1 MSYPTVTAPYG
12 LKPINRFDG
21 MPYAGATNQYPVTSG
36 QAVFN
41 GQVVAFVNG
50 GTVSPVASHSASTYA
65 VGVVMGVQYTN
76 STGQTVQAQY
86 APSSGVSDVIAYVV
100 NDPAAEFKVA
110 VTGNNQ
116 TITPVA
122 GTVLNTNVLLVVGTG
137 DTATGNINS
146 SVDGA
151 SANSTDTSLFRVTA
165 LIPDTA
171 YELNN
176 AIVYPEVVVKFNGTW
191 HQQLSTTGTAKS

>member
-41 GQVVAFVNG
+41 GQVVAFVTG
-50 GTVSPVASHSASTYA
+50 GTVSPVASHTASTNA

-86 APSSGVSDVIAYVV
+86 APASGVTNVIAYVV

-122 GTVLNTNVLLVVGTG
+122 GTILNSNVLLVVGTG

-146 SVDGA
+146 SIDGS
-151 SANSTDTSLFRVTA
+151 SAGVTATSLFRVTA
-165 LIPDTA
+165 LIPDTIDPA
-171 YELNN
+171 TGY
-176 AIVYPEVVVKFNGTW
+176 YSEVVVKFNGTW
-191 HQQLSTTGTAKS
+191 HQQLSTTGTAPA

>member
-21 MPYAGATNQYPVTSG
+21 LPYAGATNQYPVTSG

-50 GTVSPVASHSASTYA
+50 GTVSPVASHTASTYA

-86 APSSGVSDVIAYVV
+86 APASGVTDVIAYVV
-100 NDPAAEFKVA
+100 NDPAADFKVA

-122 GTVLNTNVLLVVGTG
+122 ADVLNTNVLLVVGTG

-146 SVDGA
+146 SVDGS
-151 SANSTDTSLFRVTA
+151 SADDDATYLFRVTA
-165 LIPDTA
+165 LIPDTTDSA
-171 YELNN
+171 GDFT
-176 AIVYPEVVVKFNGTW
+176 EVVVKFNGTW
-191 HQQLSTTGTAKS
+191 HQQLSTTGTTT

>member
-1 MSYPTVTAPYG
+1 MAFPTVSAPYG
-12 LKPINRFDG
+12 FKPINRFDG

-41 GQVVAFVNG
+41 GKVVAFVAG
-50 GTVSPVASHSASTYA
+50 GTVSPLALTGNASIYA

-86 APSSGVSDVIAYVV
+86 APASGVTNVIAYVV

-110 VTGNNQ
+110 VTGANQ
-116 TITPVA
+116 TITPVS
-122 GTVLNTNVLLVVGTG
+122 GTILNSNVGGVTGTG

-146 SVDGA
+146 SVNG
-151 SANSTDTSLFRVTA
+151 STAATGTTLLFRVTA
-165 LIPDTA
+165 L
-171 YELNN
+171 
-176 AIVYPEVVVKFNGTW
+176 VPETIDPTTGLYSEVIVKFNGTW
-191 HQQLSTTGTAKS
+191 HQQLNTLGTAP

>member
-12 LKPINRFDG
+12 LRPINRFDG

-50 GTVSPVASHSASTYA
+50 GTVSPVASHTASTYA

-86 APSSGVSDVIAYVV
+86 APASGVTNVIAYVV

-110 VTGNNQ
+110 VTGNDQ

-122 GTVLNTNVLLVVGTG
+122 GDVLNTNVLLVVGTG

-146 SVDGA
+146 SIDGS
-151 SANSTDTSLFRVTA
+151 SANSTATSLFRVTA
-165 LIPDTA
+165 LIPETIDPTTG
-171 YELNN
+171 Y
-176 AIVYPEVVVKFNGTW
+176 YSEVVVKFNGTW
-191 HQQLSTTGTAKS
+191 HQQLSTTGTTT

>member
-12 LKPINRFDG
+12 LRPINRFDG

-50 GTVSPVASHSASTYA
+50 GTVSPVASHTASTFA

-86 APSSGVSDVIAYVV
+86 APSSGVTNVIAYVV

-165 LIPDTA
+165 LIPETIDPTTG
-171 YELNN
+171 Y
-176 AIVYPEVVVKFNGTW
+176 YTEVVVKFNGTW
-191 HQQLSTTGTAKS
+191 HQQLSTTGTATS

>member
-36 QAVFN
+36 QAVYN

-50 GTVSPVASHSASTYA
+50 GTVSPVASHTASTFA

-86 APSSGVSDVIAYVV
+86 APSSGVTNVIAYVV

-137 DTATGNINS
+137 DTGTGNINS
-146 SVDGA
+146 SVDGT
-151 SANSTDTSLFRVTA
+151 SANSTATSLFRVTA
-165 LIPDTA
+165 LIPETIDLTTG
-171 YELNN
+171 Y
-176 AIVYPEVVVKFNGTW
+176 YTEVVVKFNGTW
-191 HQQLSTTGTAKS
+191 HQQLSTTGTATS

>member
-50 GTVSPVASHSASTYA
+50 GTVSPVASHTASTYA

-86 APSSGVSDVIAYVV
+86 APSSGVTNVIAYVV

-146 SVDGA
+146 SIDGS
-151 SANSTDTSLFRVTA
+151 SANSTATSLFRVTA
-165 LIPDTA
+165 LIPDTIDLTTGN
-171 YELNN
+171 YT
-176 AIVYPEVVVKFNGTW
+176 EVVVKFNGTW
-191 HQQLSTTGTAKS
+191 HQQLSTTGTTT

>member
-21 MPYAGATNQYPVTSG
+21 MPYAGATNQNPVTSG

-50 GTVSPVASHSASTYA
+50 GTVSPVASHTASTYA

-86 APSSGVSDVIAYVV
+86 APSSGVTNVIAYVV

-116 TITPVA
+116 TITAVA

-146 SVDGA
+146 SVDGS

-165 LIPDTA
+165 LVPETIDPTTG
-171 YELNN
+171 Y
-176 AIVYPEVVVKFNGTW
+176 YTEVVVKFNGTW

>member
-1 MSYPTVTAPYG
+1 MAYPSVTAPYG

-36 QAVFN
+36 QAVYN

-50 GTVSPVASHSASTYA
+50 GTVSPVALTGNASIYA
-65 VGVVMGVQYTN
+65 VGVVVGVQYTN
-76 STGQTVQAQY
+76 SSGQTVQAQY
-86 APSSGVSDVIAYVV
+86 APSSGVTNVIAYVV

-122 GTVLNTNVLLVVGTG
+122 GTILNSNVLLVVGTG

-146 SVDGA
+146 SIDGS
-151 SANSTDTSLFRVTA
+151 SAGVTATSLFRVTA
-165 LIPDTA
+165 L
-171 YELNN
+171 
-176 AIVYPEVVVKFNGTW
+176 VPETIDPTTGYYSEVIVKFNGTW
-191 HQQLSTTGTAKS
+191 HQQLSTTGTAPA

>member
-12 LKPINRFDG
+12 LRPINRFDG

-50 GTVSPVASHSASTYA
+50 GTVSPVASHTASTYA

-100 NDPAAEFKVA
+100 NDHAAEFKVA

-116 TITPVA
+116 TITPVSGA
-122 GTVLNTNVLLVVGTG
+122 VLNTNVLLVVGTG

-146 SVDGA
+146 SIDGT

-165 LIPDTA
+165 LIPETIDPTTG
-171 YELNN
+171 Y
-176 AIVYPEVVVKFNGTW
+176 YTEVVVKFNGTW
-191 HQQLSTTGTAKS
+191 HQQLSTLGTTD

>member
-12 LKPINRFDG
+12 LRPINRFDG
-21 MPYAGATNQYPVTSG
+21 MPDAGATNQYPVTSG

-50 GTVSPVASHSASTYA
+50 GTVSPVASHTASTYA

-86 APSSGVSDVIAYVV
+86 APSSGVTDVIAYVV

-122 GTVLNTNVLLVVGTG
+122 GDVLNTNVLLVVGTG

-146 SVDGA
+146 SVDGS
-151 SANSTDTSLFRVTA
+151 SADDDATYLFRVTA
-165 LIPDTA
+165 LIPDTTDSA
-171 YELNN
+171 GDFT
-176 AIVYPEVVVKFNGTW
+176 EVVVKFNGTW
-191 HQQLSTTGTAKS
+191 HQQLSTTGTTT

>member
-12 LKPINRFDG
+12 LRPINRFDG

-50 GTVSPVASHSASTYA
+50 GTVSPVASHTASTYA
-65 VGVVMGVQYTN
+65 VGVVVGVQYTN
-76 STGQTVQAQY
+76 SSGQTVQAQY
-86 APSSGVSDVIAYVV
+86 APASGVTNVIAYVV

-146 SVDGA
+146 SIDGS
-151 SANSTDTSLFRVTA
+151 SANSTATSLFRVTA
-165 LIPDTA
+165 LIPDTIDLTTGN
-171 YELNN
+171 YT
-176 AIVYPEVVVKFNGTW
+176 EVVVKFNGTW
-191 HQQLSTTGTAKS
+191 HQQLSTTGTTT

>member
-50 GTVSPVASHSASTYA
+50 GTVSPVASHTASTYA

-86 APSSGVSDVIAYVV
+86 APASGVTDVIAYVV

-146 SVDGA
+146 SIDGT
-151 SANSTDTSLFRVTA
+151 SANSTATSLFRVTA
-165 LIPDTA
+165 LIPDTIDPTTG
-171 YELNN
+171 Y
-176 AIVYPEVVVKFNGTW
+176 YSEVVVKFNGTW
-191 HQQLSTTGTAKS
+191 HQQLSTTGTTT

>member
-12 LKPINRFDG
+12 LRPINRFDG

-36 QAVFN
+36 QAVYN

-50 GTVSPVASHSASTYA
+50 GTVSPVASHTASTYA

-86 APSSGVSDVIAYVV
+86 APASGVTDVIAYVV

-146 SVDGA
+146 SIDGS
-151 SANSTDTSLFRVTA
+151 SANSTATSLFRVTA
-165 LIPDTA
+165 LIPETIDPTTG
-171 YELNN
+171 Y
-176 AIVYPEVVVKFNGTW
+176 YSEVVVKFNGTW
-191 HQQLSTTGTAKS
+191 HQQLSTTGTTT

>member
-50 GTVSPVASHSASTYA
+50 GTVSPVASHTASTYA

-86 APSSGVSDVIAYVV
+86 APSSGVTNVIAYVV

-122 GTVLNTNVLLVVGTG
+122 GTILNSNVLLVVGTG

-146 SVDGA
+146 SVDG
-151 SANSTDTSLFRVTA
+151 STAATGTNNLFRVTA
-165 LIPDTA
+165 LIPDTIDPA
-171 YELNN
+171 TGY
-176 AIVYPEVVVKFNGTW
+176 YSEVVVKFNGTW
-191 HQQLSTTGTAKS
+191 HQQLSTIGTAPA

>member
-1 MSYPTVTAPYG
+1 MAYPSVTAPYG

-36 QAVFN
+36 QAVYN
-41 GQVVAFVNG
+41 GQVVAFVTG
-50 GTVSPVASHSASTYA
+50 GTVSPVASHTASTFA
-65 VGVVMGVQYTN
+65 VGVVVGVQYTN
-76 STGQTVQAQY
+76 SSGQTVQAQY
-86 APSSGVSDVIAYVV
+86 APASGVTNVIAYVV

-122 GTVLNTNVLLVVGTG
+122 GTILNSNVLLVVGTG

-146 SVDGA
+146 SIDGS
-151 SANSTDTSLFRVTA
+151 SAGVTATSLFRVTA
-165 LIPDTA
+165 L
-171 YELNN
+171 
-176 AIVYPEVVVKFNGTW
+176 VPETIDPTTGYYSEVIVKFNGTW
-191 HQQLSTTGTAKS
+191 HQQLSTTGTAPA

>member
-12 LKPINRFDG
+12 LRPINRFDG

-50 GTVSPVASHSASTYA
+50 GTVSPVASHTASTYA

-146 SVDGA
+146 SIDGS
-151 SANSTDTSLFRVTA
+151 SANSTATSLFRVTA
-165 LIPDTA
+165 LIPETIDPTTG
-171 YELNN
+171 Y
-176 AIVYPEVVVKFNGTW
+176 YTEVVVKFNGTW
-191 HQQLSTTGTAKS
+191 HQQLSTTGTTT

>member
-1 MSYPTVTAPYG
+1 MAFPSITAPYG

-50 GTVSPVASHSASTYA
+50 GTVSPVASYTASTYA

-86 APSSGVSDVIAYVV
+86 APASGVTNVIAYVV

-122 GTVLNTNVLLVVGTG
+122 GDVLNTNVLLVVGTG

-146 SVDGA
+146 SVDGS
-151 SANSTDTSLFRVTA
+151 SADDDATFLFRVTA
-165 LIPDTA
+165 LIPETIDVTTGN
-171 YELNN
+171 YS
-176 AIVYPEVVVKFNGTW
+176 EVVVKFNGTW
-191 HQQLSTTGTAKS
+191 HQQLSTLGTTT

>member
-12 LKPINRFDG
+12 LRPINRFDG

-41 GQVVAFVNG
+41 GQVVAFVTG
-50 GTVSPVASHSASTYA
+50 GTVSPVASHTASTNA

-86 APSSGVSDVIAYVV
+86 APASGVTDVIAYVV

-122 GTVLNTNVLLVVGTG
+122 GTILNSNVLLVVGTG

-146 SVDGA
+146 SIDGS
-151 SANSTDTSLFRVTA
+151 SAGVTATSLFRVTA
-165 LIPDTA
+165 LIPDTIDPA
-171 YELNN
+171 TGY
-176 AIVYPEVVVKFNGTW
+176 YSEVVVKFNGTW
-191 HQQLSTTGTAKS
+191 HQQLSTTGTAPA

>member
-50 GTVSPVASHSASTYA
+50 GTVSPVASHTASTYA

-86 APSSGVSDVIAYVV
+86 APSSGVTNVIAYVV

-146 SVDGA
+146 SIDGS
-151 SANSTDTSLFRVTA
+151 SANSTATSLFRVTA
-165 LIPDTA
+165 LIPDTIDLTTG
-171 YELNN
+171 Y
-176 AIVYPEVVVKFNGTW
+176 YTEVVVKFNGTW
-191 HQQLSTTGTAKS
+191 HQQLSTTGTTT

>member
-36 QAVFN
+36 QAVYN

-50 GTVSPVASHSASTYA
+50 GTVSPVASHTASTFA

-86 APSSGVSDVIAYVV
+86 APSSGVTNVIAYVV

-146 SVDGA
+146 SIDGS
-151 SANSTDTSLFRVTA
+151 SANSTATLLFRVTA
-165 LIPDTA
+165 LIPDTIDLTTGN
-171 YELNN
+171 YT
-176 AIVYPEVVVKFNGTW
+176 EVVVKFNGTW
-191 HQQLSTTGTAKS
+191 HQQLSTTGTATS

>member
-50 GTVSPVASHSASTYA
+50 GTVSPVASHTASTYA

-86 APSSGVSDVIAYVV
+86 APSSGVTNVIAYVV

-146 SVDGA
+146 SIDGS
-151 SANSTDTSLFRVTA
+151 SANSTATLLFRVTA
-165 LIPDTA
+165 LIPDTIDLTTGN
-171 YELNN
+171 YT
-176 AIVYPEVVVKFNGTW
+176 EVVVKFNGTW
-191 HQQLSTTGTAKS
+191 HQQLSTTGTATS